1 MDFGPNPGILL
12 QKCLKRVFWLEI
24 ALKEFVFREHD
35 LKIFDFSTQIFPD
48 TLYFMEKDKV

>member
-12 QKCLKRVFWLEI
+12 QKCLKGVFWLEI
-24 ALKEFVFREHD
+24 ALKEFVFGEHD

-48 TLYFMEKDKV
+48 TLHFVEKDKV